1 MLQLYSLSRFL
12 LKAKASSKALP
23 LLTKVNERL
32 YADRSNLLITD
43 RRLVCTFFVFRF
55 SFVMLP
61 PLPWLRRPVLLALC
75 LVVVVALRVQGGVVW
90 DKSGSKVV
98 FIKSVI
104 LVELL
109 PLPIAFYV
117 NDAWA
122 AAAWRQ
128 SFDFGSSRRRHRSSV
143 G

>member
-1 MLQLYSLSRFL
+1 M
-12 LKAKASSKALP
+12 APAACAAGALP
-23 LLTKVNERL
+23 G
-32 YADRSNLLITD
+32 SGGGP
-43 RRLVCTFFVFRF
+43 
-55 SFVMLP
+55 SGP
-61 PLPWLRRPVLLALC
+61 GGGW
-75 LVVVVALRVQGGVVW
+75 GVVW